1 MRMRWVKNRWITLGA
16 SLLLGGSFL
25 WSSYHKIA
33 DPPDFA
39 KVVFN
44 YKLLPAEYINLLA
57 IYMPWLELFAG
68 LAVFTGLGRRGGALS
83 LGLLSLL
90 FIGALS
96 FNLYRGHPTICGCF
110 NTYAQGLTLTTEDKF
125 RLMKI
130 DVLRDIGLF
139 LLALQIFY
147 ASFARPEP
155 ESA

>member
-1 MRMRWVKNRWITLGA
+1 MRWVKNRWITLGA